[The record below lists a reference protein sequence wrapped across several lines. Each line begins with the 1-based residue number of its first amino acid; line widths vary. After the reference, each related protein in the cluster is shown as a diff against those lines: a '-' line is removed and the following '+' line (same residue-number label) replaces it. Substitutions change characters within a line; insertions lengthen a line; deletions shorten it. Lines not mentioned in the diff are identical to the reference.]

1 MVEELNKEK
10 DRFYQN
16 PSTHPRYQEE
26 WNCFWKSQR
35 DSLSGVTMVGGA
47 EVNKIIE
54 VSGKV
59 VLPIP

>member
-1 MVEELNKEK
+1 MLVSVDSYFNLI
-10 DRFYQN
+10 Q
-16 PSTHPRYQEE
+16 QEE
-26 WNCFWKSQR
+26 WNRFWKSQH

-59 VLPIP
+59 VLPNP